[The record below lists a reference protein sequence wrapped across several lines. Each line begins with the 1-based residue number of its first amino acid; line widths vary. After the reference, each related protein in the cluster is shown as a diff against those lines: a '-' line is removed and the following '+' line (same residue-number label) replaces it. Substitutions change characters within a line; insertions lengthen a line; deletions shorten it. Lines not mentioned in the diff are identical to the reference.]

1 MALIM
6 VEIVTMVDTV

>member
-6 VEIVTMVDTV
+6 V